1 MSLPAKSKY
10 GYLSWTESLGMAA
23 ALIPIPVLLLWNV
36 ATTANASYNKERSLK
51 RIVGDSALR
60 YIFTRLS
67 IPQLQRGFGTTWAQ
81 DSRLLWIGPKR
92 LERVILFLHG
102 GGFLLPATDAA
113 MSFWR
118 YVQLELERQNIEV
131 GVALLNYCTY
141 ADSLSPLRMNSSS
154 YSTVADSILP
164 HPAQAGGL
172 ALDFLMAA
180 GSSPRTSSS
189 QVTRREGTS
198 SCRSSRRYST
208 RASRPRDPLPAP
220 LRGAY
225 IISPWMN
232 LSADSKSH
240 TENDGRDI
248 VSPGTFTAWGAQIL
262 ADVPET
268 DRAFAEPVR
277 APEWWFKGADAL
289 VERVL
294 ITAGGAELLRDDIV
308 AVGEAFKKHHPNAE
322 VVVQKDGLHDDMYLD
337 FMLKEKKLSSL
348 TPLTVEWLAAGF
360 TT

>member
-1 MSLPAKSKY
+1 LQ
-10 GYLSWTESLGMAA
+10 
-23 ALIPIPVLLLWNV
+23 
-36 ATTANASYNKERSLK
+36 
-51 RIVGDSALR
+51 
-60 YIFTRLS
+60 IFS
-67 IPQLQRGFGTTWAQ
+67 Q
-81 DSRLLWIGPKR
+81 
-92 LERVILFLHG
+92 IL
-102 GGFLLPATDAA
+102 
-113 MSFWR
+113 
-118 YVQLELERQNIEV
+118 
-131 GVALLNYCTY
+131 
-141 ADSLSPLRMNSSS
+141 
-154 YSTVADSILP
+154 
-164 HPAQAGGL
+164 HP
-172 ALDFLMAA
+172 
-180 GSSPRTSSS
+180 
-189 QVTRREGTS
+189 REAVPEI
-198 SCRSSRRYST
+198 R
-208 RASRPRDPLPAP
+208 LPAP

-225 IISPWMN
+225 IISPWLN

-322 VVVQKDGLHDDMYLD
+322 VVVQKYGLHDDMYLD